1 MSDYMFMLESH
12 LNGDHNRV
20 VNVVTSLANEAN
32 VNLYL
37 AGGAVRDMLGGFAIR
52 DLDFTLE
59 TNVPKFA
66 QALAEKVVQQLGGE
80 IRREDPLHRFTEV
93 WLPGNVTAQIAIAR
107 EEQYSKPGGK
117 PRVTAPVP
125 IWADLKRRDFTV
137 DGIALGLNR
146 GSRGQLRD
154 PNNGIADLENKELRA
169 SYTGIFFD
177 DPSRMLRLIRLKHR
191 LGYTIEERTGRQF
204 ENARLEELHN
214 LVPAETRLEELQQI
228 AQEPLAGEILKD
240 YQASGLMPL
249 FSSALDSDK
258 LDVHALEK
266 LERLR
271 KLIPQELFGQTGGWV
286 AFMDVLTYHL
296 NPREKA
302 DLARNIGMERRSAD
316 AIRKLPAEGKKLEGQ
331 LKSARMQKPSHV
343 YFALEAAPGDLI
355 LHLLYASQQ
364 RIVQDRI
371 RNYLQKYLPA
381 AQEASVDIPHGKART
396 EAITRKLNARPKK
409 VPVETIEAQPE
420 PPAPR
425 GWTARRS

>member
-59 TNVPKFA
+59 TAVPKSAHTLA
-66 QALAEKVVQQLGGE
+66 QKVVQQLGGE
-80 IRREDPLHRFTEV
+80 IRYEDPYHRFIEV

-154 PNNGIADLENKELRA
+154 PNNGIADLETQELRA

-177 DPSRMLRLIRLKHR
+177 DPSRMLRMIRLKHR
-191 LGYTIEERTGRQF
+191 LGYTVEERTARQF

-214 LVPAETRLEELQQI
+214 LIPAELRLEELKQI

-240 YQASGLMPL
+240 YQTCRPDAAFQSG
-249 FSSALDSDK
+249 A
-258 LDVHALEK
+258 
-266 LERLR
+266 
-271 KLIPQELFGQTGGWV
+271 
-286 AFMDVLTYHL
+286 
-296 NPREKA
+296 
-302 DLARNIGMERRSAD
+302 
-316 AIRKLPAEGKKLEGQ
+316 
-331 LKSARMQKPSHV
+331 
-343 YFALEAAPGDLI
+343 
-355 LHLLYASQQ
+355 
-364 RIVQDRI
+364 
-371 RNYLQKYLPA
+371 
-381 AQEASVDIPHGKART
+381 
-396 EAITRKLNARPKK
+396 
-409 VPVETIEAQPE
+409 
-420 PPAPR
+420 
-425 GWTARRS
+425 

>member
-20 VNVVTSLANEAN
+20 VNAVTTLANEAN

-59 TNVPKFA
+59 SQVPNFA
-66 QALAEKVVQQLGGE
+66 QKVVQHLGGE
-80 IRREDPLHRFTEV
+80 IRREDPYHRFTELA
-93 WLPGNVTAQIAIAR
+93 LPGGVTAQIAITR
-107 EEQYSKPGGK
+107 EEHYSKPGGK

-154 PNNGIADLENKELRA
+154 PNNGIADLQNKELRA
-169 SYTGIFFD
+169 SYTGIFVD
-177 DPSRMLRLIRLKHR
+177 DPARMLRLVRLKHR
-191 LGYTIEERTGRQF
+191 LGFTVEERTARQF

-214 LVPAETRLEELQQI
+214 LIPAEARLEELKQI
-228 AQEPLAGEILKD
+228 SQEPLAAEILKD
-240 YQASGLMPL
+240 YLSAGLMPL
-249 FSSALDSDK
+249 FSAALDGER
-258 LDVHALEK
+258 LDVHAIEK

-271 KLIPQELFGQTGGWV
+271 KLIPQELFIGSGGWL
-286 AFMDVLTYHL
+286 AFLDVLTAPL
-296 NPREKA
+296 GPREKPV
-302 DLARNIGMERRSAD
+302 LARNIGMDRRSAD
-316 AIRKLPAEGKKLEGQ
+316 TARKLPADARKLESI

-343 YFALEAAPGDLI
+343 YFALEPASADLI
-355 LHLLYASQQ
+355 LYLMYQSQQ

-371 RNYLQKYLPA
+371 RHYLQKYFPA
-381 AQEASVDIPHGKART
+381 AQEAMVDVAPGKART

-409 VPVETIEAQPE
+409 APAGVVETQAEA
-420 PPAPR
+420 PATR
-425 GWTARRS
+425 NWSARRS

>member
-12 LNGDHNRV
+12 LNSDHNRV
-20 VNVVTSLANEAN
+20 VNVVTALANEAS

-59 TNVPKFA
+59 TAVPKFA
-66 QALAEKVVQQLGGE
+66 ETLSQKVIQQLGGE
-80 IRREDPLHRFTEV
+80 IRQEDPCHRFYEL
-93 WLPGNVTAQIAIAR
+93 WLPGGVTAQIAIAR

-137 DGIALGLNR
+137 DAIALGLNR

-169 SYTGIFFD
+169 SYTGVFSD
-177 DPSRMLRLIRLKHR
+177 DPSRMLRMIRLRHR
-191 LGYTIEERTGRQF
+191 LGYHIEERTGRQF

-214 LVPAETRLEELQQI
+214 LVPAETRLEELKLI

-240 YQASGLMPL
+240 YQTAGLMPL
-249 FSSALDSDK
+249 FSPALADDK

-271 KLIPQELFGQTGGWV
+271 KLIPQELFSHSGGWI
-286 AFMDVLTYHL
+286 AFMDVLAANL
-296 NPREKA
+296 NPKEKA
-302 DLARNIGMERRSAD
+302 ELARNIALDRRSGDAVKKLSAD
-316 AIRKLPAEGKKLEGQ
+316 AKKLESH

-343 YFALEAAPGDLI
+343 YFAMEAASGDLI
-355 LHLLYASQQ
+355 LHLLYGSQQ
-364 RIVQDRI
+364 RIVQDRM

-381 AQEASVDIPHGKART
+381 AQEASVGLAPGKART

-409 VPVETIEAQPE
+409 PAVEVVEAQPE
-420 PPAPR
+420 PPVPR
-425 GWTARRS
+425 GWSARRS

>member
-20 VNVVTSLANEAN
+20 VNVVTALANEAN
-32 VNLYL
+32 VNLYI
-37 AGGAVRDMLGGFAIR
+37 AGGAVRDMLGGYAIR

-59 TNVPKFA
+59 TAVPKFVPM
-66 QALAEKVVQQLGGE
+66 LAEKVVQQLGGE
-80 IRREDPLHRFTEV
+80 VRHEDPYHRFTEI
-93 WLPGNVTAQIAIAR
+93 WLPGNVTAQIAIAH

-154 PNNGIADLENKELRA
+154 PNNGIADLQNRELRA
-169 SYTGIFFD
+169 SYTGVFFD

-191 LGYTIEERTGRQF
+191 LGYSIEERTARQF

-214 LVPAETRLEELQQI
+214 LVPAETRLDELKQI
-228 AQEPLAGEILKD
+228 AQEPFAGEILKD
-240 YQASGLMPL
+240 YQTAGLMHL
-249 FSSALDSDK
+249 FSPALAADK
-258 LDVHALEK
+258 LDLHALEK

-271 KLIPQELFGQTGGWV
+271 KLLPQDLFGHSGGWI
-286 AFMDVLTYHL
+286 AFMDVLTANL
-296 NPREKA
+296 NVREMA
-302 DLARNIGMERRSAD
+302 ELSRNIGLDRHSAD
-316 AIRKLPAEGKKLEGQ
+316 AIKKLAADAKTLEGK
-331 LKSARMQKPSHV
+331 LKSAKMQKPSHV
-343 YFALEAAPGDLI
+343 YFALEAAPADVI

-381 AQEASVDIPHGKART
+381 AQEAAVDMVPGKART
-396 EAITRKLNARPKK
+396 EAITQKLNARPKK
-409 VPVETIEAQPE
+409 APVEAVEPLPE
-420 PPAPR
+420 PPAAK
-425 GWTARRS
+425 GWTAKR